1 LFHKILILE
10 SSYKSQSYQEFLTS
24 SCLTKPKREEKM
36 KKESILLA
44 LMTLSLL
51 FCSLPPIAVT
61 SGPTQPPVA
70 TDTLYVGRDGWG
82 PCYAD
87 PVRAHDERSQE
98 LIFNVYDTLI
108 MFGAPV
114 TNAWGTWDVHEQYYA
129 FSPSLATNVPTR
141 QDITMTVTNTS
152 AVGADPT
159 GTTWTNGSNTYTLT
173 GWVDELSDGFNAGDP
188 IYLRVGVTNEERTW
202 TVDSKTGTT
211 TITLNL
217 WRGSYVFNIR
227 TSPPIYFYNETGDA
241 VDTFDVDDVAYSFH
255 RALVQDQAGSPV
267 WMYGK
272 ALFDQPDHAFWDN
285 TTAMDLAHLINN
297 AFETNGNDFII
308 NVGVRFPDH
317 AFKQCL
323 ANTWG
328 SICSEEF
335 SVSIGCWDGDL
346 YDTAKY
352 GGPFPDWW
360 IDWNGVA
367 ASPYDTNWRY
377 CGTGPYHV
385 ATVDPVGLKVVL
397 QRNPGYW
404 RGWPVADRKAYLE
417 YVDIEY
423 VADWPT
429 RRNEFLDCQ
438 LDVCDVP
445 RANMFELLGQ
455 NGNPIIPQIE
465 TIKNIN
471 PALSLD
477 MVMFT
482 FTVNSTSP
490 YIGSGHFPYGIHA
503 DFFNNTHVRK
513 AFAYA
518 FNQTQ
523 YIYDA
528 WHGEA
533 SNRGNPFVLG
543 LYPDYYNASYNIPSQ
558 GGIGYDINYRA
569 AYNCLTNATF
579 TEGFTT
585 KSVWKWG
592 FSLTMTYNTGND
604 QREIACQMVSNF
616 FATLQT
622 MYGAEAQGPA
632 GNFIINIA
640 DVSVDTY
647 LRQLEA
653 QELPIFCIGLSADFA
668 DADDFARAC
677 MYSGGRYSQFQN
689 YTAVNGWGTEK
700 DTLIDQALLTDDT
713 YPAGK
718 AARQALYNRCQQI
731 YYNDCPSFP
740 VVTPYGRRW
749 CKSWVRGW
757 YYNALYP
764 SDYYYGLY
772 KEDTPWD
779 DVTGP
784 KTGIPDGIVNIMDY
798 FYVLDHFNAKAPV
811 PGMANDPKWTPG
823 TYGCGGCDVYGD
835 RIVNNRDV
843 ISVVLGGHF
852 FEGFPQEQ
860 EHGGTVDLVAETSN
874 QKVAINKT
882 VTVAVKVKNVTG
894 FTAYEIC
901 LLYDGSLLELVSW
914 GTEPITGWQ
923 SNMTF
928 TTQKVFGGES
938 CVLVDCGWDKLMGS
952 GSTFSGNAT
961 LATFVFKGIAEGN
974 ATLGISRSTLAAGD
988 PMHGILYN
996 PINGTVSVPAH
1007 DIAIDSV
1014 VSPKS
1019 VIGKG
1024 YCANMTVALTNLGTF
1039 TETFNVT
1046 VYANTTII
1054 ANLTDITL
1062 SSGNST
1068 TEVFPWNTTD
1078 FAYDDYAIWAYA
1090 WPVPGETDTAD
1101 NNCTCGFPVHVGV
1114 PGDVSGTTPGAYDG
1128 ITNMKDIAYLVSL
1141 FQTKPT
1147 KPPWYPNADV
1157 NNDGVVDMKDIAIA
1171 VYYFNQHE

>member
-1 LFHKILILE
+1 MFHKILILE

-44 LMTLSLL
+44 LMTLPLL

-61 SGPTQPPVA
+61 NGPTQPPVA

-114 TNAWGTWDVHEQYYA
+114 TNAWGTWDVHEQYYD
-129 FSPSLATNVPTR
+129 FSPSLATNVPSR
-141 QDITMTVTNTS
+141 QDITMTVWNTS

-159 GTTWTNGSNTYTLT
+159 GTTWTNGLNIYTLT
-173 GWVDELSDGFNAGDP
+173 GWVDEGNDGFATGYNNDA
-188 IYLRVGVTNEERTW
+188 IYLRVGATNEERAW

-211 TITLNL
+211 TITLHL

-227 TSPPIYFYNETGDA
+227 TSPTIYFYNETDDA
-241 VDTFDVDDVAYSFH
+241 VDTFDVDDVAYSLQ
-255 RALVQDQAGSPV
+255 RALVQDHAGSPV
-267 WMYGK
+267 WVYDK
-272 ALFDQPDHAFWDN
+272 ALFDQPDHTYWDN
-285 TTAMDLAHLINN
+285 TTAMDLAHLIDN
-297 AFETNGNDFII
+297 AIEADDIANTFTL
-308 NVGVRFPDH
+308 NVGIRFPDNQ
-317 AFKQCL
+317 FKQCL
-323 ANTWG
+323 ADTLG
-328 SICSEEF
+328 SVCSQEF

-346 YDTAKY
+346 YSTAKY

-404 RGWPVADRKAYLE
+404 RGWPAAERKAYLE
-417 YVDIEY
+417 YIDIEY
-423 VADWPT
+423 MADWPT

-445 RANMFELLGQ
+445 RANMFDLL
-455 NGNPIIPQIE
+455 NITTKEPIIPQIE
-465 TIKNIN
+465 TIKYIM

-482 FTVNSTSP
+482 FTVSSTSP
-490 YIGSGHFPYGIHA
+490 YIGSGHFPDGIYA

-513 AFAYA
+513 AFAYS
-518 FNQTQ
+518 FNSSS
-523 YIYDA
+523 YINYYF
-528 WHGEA
+528 GEA
-533 SNRGNPFVLG
+533 DYRKNWLAFG
-543 LYPDYYNASYNIPSQ
+543 LYPDYYNASVP
-558 GGIGYDINYRA
+558 GYDINYASAEAELKA
-569 AYNCLTNATF
+569 AVVDGQNVWDS
-579 TEGFTT
+579 GFT
-585 KSVWKWG
+585 
-592 FSLTMTYNTGND
+592 LTMTYNAGND
-604 QREIACQMVSNF
+604 QRRIACEMTRAF
-616 FATLQT
+616 FT
-622 MYGAEAQGPA
+622 MLSSYDGRSGRPA
-632 GNFIINIA
+632 F
-640 DVSVDTY
+640 DVEITAVNTDTY
-647 LRQLEA
+647 LGQLEA
-653 QELPIFCIGLSADFA
+653 QELPVFCIGLSADFA

-677 MYSGGRYSQFQN
+677 MHSEGCYSRFQN
-689 YTAVNGWGTEK
+689 YTAANGWGTLK
-700 DTLIDQALLTDDT
+700 DILIDLALLTNDLS
-713 YPAGK
+713 PAGY
-718 AARQALYNRCQQI
+718 AARQAIYQQLQMI
-731 YYNDCPSFP
+731 YYNDCPSYP
-740 VVTPYGRRW
+740 LVNPRGRRW

-757 YYNALYP
+757 YYNAVYP
-764 SDYYYGLY
+764 SDYYYHLY
-772 KEDTPWD
+772 KEDTPWAD
-779 DVTGP
+779 ITGP
-784 KTGIPDGIVNIMDY
+784 KTGIPDGIVNVMDL
-798 FYVLDHFNAKAPV
+798 FYVVDPNLGRHFNAKAPLS
-811 PGMANDPKWTPG
+811 GMPYDPKWAPG

-835 RIVNNRDV
+835 RTVNNKDTIYV
-843 ISVVLGGHF
+843 ISQMF
-852 FEGFPQEQ
+852 KGFPQEQ
-860 EHGGTVDLVAETSN
+860 EHGGTVDLVAEPSN

-894 FTAYEIC
+894 FTGYEIC

-914 GTEPITGWQ
+914 GTEPITGWE
-923 SNMTF
+923 STWTG
-928 TTQKVFGGES
+928 TTQKVFGGER
-938 CVLVDCGWDKLMGS
+938 CILVDCARNTGS
-952 GSTFSGNAT
+952 GSPFSGNAT
-961 LATFVFKGIAEGN
+961 LATFVFKGLAEGN

-988 PMHGILYN
+988 PMQGILYN
-996 PINGTVSVPAH
+996 PTNGTVSVPAH

-1062 SSGNST
+1062 TSGNST
-1068 TEVFPWNTTD
+1068 TEVCSWNTTD
-1078 FAYDDYAIWAYA
+1078 CAYDDYAIWAYA

-1157 NNDGVVDMKDIAIA
+1157 NNDGVVDMKDIATA